1 MANMKVFDYS
11 WHEKQC
17 IKLLSSLSSYC
28 FGFRSFPDSV
38 TDTIKVRNIQ
48 ESKRYNALNDMNNHK
63 PNAFKPFKPLL
74 RASQFPR
81 FRNRGY
87 QSQEH
92 SRKQEGTYLQGLLSF
107 FLLNLKHISFMWP
120 VCCWIFLQSDGVL
133 LPSPAPWGLALH
145 AGTCTQVYLY
155 YSASFKVVKLVF
167 SSSSNLL
174 FWDFLYTGAFGWG
187 GESKVLE
194 FWSFLPT
201 S

>member
-1 MANMKVFDYS
+1 MTNMKVFDYS

-17 IKLLSSLSSYC
+17 IKVLSSLSSCC

-87 QSQEH
+87 QSQEY
-92 SRKQEGTYLQGLLSF
+92 SRKQEGTNLQGYRVCF
-107 FLLNLKHISFMWP
+107 FLILNIYYLCDLSVAEFFFSPMVSCFH
-120 VCCWIFLQSDGVL
+120 L
-133 LPSPAPWGLALH
+133 LLHEALPCMQAPAPRYISIIQRHLTW
-145 AGTCTQVYLY
+145 
-155 YSASFKVVKLVF
+155 
-167 SSSSNLL
+167 
-174 FWDFLYTGAFGWG
+174 
-187 GESKVLE
+187 
-194 FWSFLPT
+194 
-201 S
+201 

>member
-1 MANMKVFDYS
+1 MTNMKLFDYS

-17 IKLLSSLSSYC
+17 IKVLSSLSSCC

-87 QSQEH
+87 QSQEY
-92 SRKQEGTYLQGLLSF
+92 SRKQEGTNLQGYRVCF
-107 FLLNLKHISFMWP
+107 FLILNILFMRP
-120 VCCWIFLQSDGVL
+120 VCCWIFLQSDGVF

-167 SSSSNLL
+167 FLLQNYCFGTFCTLGHLAGEGKVKFWRLL
-174 FWDFLYTGAFGWG
+174 F
-187 GESKVLE
+187 
-194 FWSFLPT
+194 FLPT

>member
-1 MANMKVFDYS
+1 MQVFDYS

-17 IKLLSSLSSYC
+17 IKVLSSLSSSS

-87 QSQEH
+87 QSQEY
-92 SRKQEGTYLQGLLSF
+92 SRKQEGTNLQGYRVCF
-107 FLLNLKHISFMWP
+107 FLILNIYYLCDLSVAEFFFSPMVSCFHLLLHEALSCMQAP
-120 VCCWIFLQSDGVL
+120 ALRNVCIIQSDL
-133 LPSPAPWGLALH
+133 KWWNWFKINIALKYCF
-145 AGTCTQVYLY
+145 GTFVHCDNWLGRR
-155 YSASFKVVKLVF
+155 K
-167 SSSSNLL
+167 
-174 FWDFLYTGAFGWG
+174 
-187 GESKVLE
+187 
-194 FWSFLPT
+194 
-201 S
+201 